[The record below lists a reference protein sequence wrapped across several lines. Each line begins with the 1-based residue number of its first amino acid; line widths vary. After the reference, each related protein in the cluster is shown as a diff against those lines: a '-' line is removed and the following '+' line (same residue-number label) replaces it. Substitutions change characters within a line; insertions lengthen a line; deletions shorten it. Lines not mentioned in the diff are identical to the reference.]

1 MAKLLQCARA
11 RIIAISQ
18 RSLQNGGRSC
28 PSRKRNS
35 TVSEQGW
42 QRSNIQECMLD
53 VKFGIIDTFVA
64 NKVIFYNRYPDY
76 KYCPTKKDTN
86 RKRRKYSRKTQSKF
100 TSRKEE
106 NNRIMEMLYE
116 NPKSYK
122 TSAPSL
128 SPSNGMAT
136 QQTTPTL
143 LECSVDSPSELSSC
157 YSIPSPNI
165 PEMPLTDEQSVVVK
179 EEDIATGNQVYQET
193 FHDLLDFSSQCAV
206 YDNTMLTWLHESIYS
221 SAGYAPNHPAT
232 PLYINPQ
239 LLTLNTSSQFEET

>member
-1 MAKLLQCARA
+1 M
-11 RIIAISQ
+11 
-18 RSLQNGGRSC
+18 
-28 PSRKRNS
+28 
-35 TVSEQGW
+35 SEQGW